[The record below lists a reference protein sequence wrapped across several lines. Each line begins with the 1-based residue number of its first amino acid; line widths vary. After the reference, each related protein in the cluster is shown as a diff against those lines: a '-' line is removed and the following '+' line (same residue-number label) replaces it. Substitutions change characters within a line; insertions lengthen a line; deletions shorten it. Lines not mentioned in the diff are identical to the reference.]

1 METPNAL
8 TTRLAQQIDQLLAH
22 LDAKESDNLRLRQEL
37 HSLAQ
42 ERDALQE
49 RLQTARIRLDAL
61 LERLPSIQTA
71 LESGQ

>member
-22 LDAKESDNLRLRQEL
+22 LDAKESDNLCLRQEL

-42 ERDALQE
+42 ERDALQA
-49 RLQTARIRLDAL
+49 RLQTARIRLDTL